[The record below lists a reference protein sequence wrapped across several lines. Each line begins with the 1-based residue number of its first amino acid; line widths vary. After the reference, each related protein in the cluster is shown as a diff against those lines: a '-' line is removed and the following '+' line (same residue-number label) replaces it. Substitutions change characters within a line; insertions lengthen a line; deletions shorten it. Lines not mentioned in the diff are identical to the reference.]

1 MIFKYKF
8 CLWLI
13 DTLSIQSLTL
23 PEIQKK
29 WLNASANED
38 GDPLAE
44 RTFNRYRREAEAL
57 MYVDIKCD
65 KRNGNIY
72 KILRPEGF
80 KNDQLQQWLL
90 SAFRI
95 SNLSERVKQREDV
108 IIESAPP
115 AAHLLQT
122 VMEVIDRKQTM
133 KFNYKSHFQDEKE
146 IELIPAFVRL
156 FKQRWY
162 VIGEVKGKE
171 YCMTCALERI
181 KGKTEIEIGKKT
193 TISKKNRSLLTPQAY
208 FEHCFGIIRQHE
220 PITIRLRAFW
230 PEDAYIRD
238 VPIHS
243 SQIEIAHTEN
253 YTDFEIYVRPTYD
266 LKQELLWHR
275 DKLAVLS
282 PEPFK
287 QQMIQILQAISSGYK
302 TGECHAIDE

>member
-122 VMEVIDRKQTM
+122 VMEAIDRKQTM

-171 YCMTCALERI
+171 HCMTCALERI
-181 KGKTEIEIGKKT
+181 KGKIEIGKKT
-193 TISKKNRSLLTPQAY
+193 TISKKNRSLLAPQTY

-287 QQMIQILQAISSGYK
+287 QEMIQILQAISSGYR